1 VSAAALFGV
10 LHLKENGSMASPSKA
25 TSLDTLTRL
34 LGEAFSLHG
43 RGASGARLGR
53 AYGVADGY
61 MLALMEL
68 GVATQRELGSVVA
81 GARARLLSAP
91 SDGELAPVETGVDAT
106 GARPSSASN
115 EGTRAA

>member
-1 VSAAALFGV
+1 
-10 LHLKENGSMASPSKA
+10 MAIASKS
-25 TSLDTLTRL
+25 TSLEALTRL

-43 RGASGARLGR
+43 KGASGARLGR

-81 GARARLLSAP
+81 AARARLLGAP
-91 SDGELAPVETGVDAT
+91 EEAVSTGVETPLDA
-106 GARPSSASN
+106 SAERLSGDRS

>member
-1 VSAAALFGV
+1 
-10 LHLKENGSMASPSKA
+10 MAIPSKS
-25 TSLDTLTRL
+25 TSLNTLTRL

-43 RGASGARLGR
+43 KGASGARLGR

-81 GARARLLSAP
+81 AARARM
-91 SDGELAPVETGVDAT
+91 LAPAAPEPGSVELEPAPHVSPAQPAGMA
-106 GARPSSASN
+106 GAADHA
-115 EGTRAA
+115 GTRAA

>member
-1 VSAAALFGV
+1 
-10 LHLKENGSMASPSKA
+10 MAIPSKA

-34 LGEAFSLHG
+34 LGEAFALHG

-68 GVATQRELGSVVA
+68 GVASQRELGSVVA
-81 GARARLLSAP
+81 AARARLLSAP
-91 SDGELAPVETGVDAT
+91 VDAALVST
-106 GARPSSASN
+106 ETAGAATPHAPGASS